1 MEDLFDELKRY
12 VGFTAADEARLRQ
25 ARPLVQPVFGR
36 AIDAFYA
43 QVLEHPEA
51 RGALER
57 GERRVGQL
65 KVTLHQWMEEL
76 FEGPWDAAYLE
87 RRARIGSVHV
97 RIGLPQHY
105 MVTAMH
111 LVRRHLLE
119 ALSAAEHEPLRE
131 PVQRICDIDLAIM
144 LHTYRLDL
152 EARQAKAER
161 LATYGQ
167 LVGSVG
173 HELRN
178 PLGVIETSLY
188 VLRSRNDPDPKVVKH
203 LDRIA
208 SQVALANQ
216 IITQLLDLIR
226 DRPLGRQPVPLDDVV
241 REVAAA
247 VTRPE
252 GARLELP
259 QGPLPRLS
267 GDPIQLRQVLVNLV
281 DNALHAAGPAGT
293 VQVTVG
299 HAGGTVELTIEDSG
313 PGIDPSIKGRL
324 FEPLVS
330 TRPRGIGLGLALVKR
345 IVDRHGGMVEAGRST
360 QLGGAKFTVRLPEA
374 P

>member
-1 MEDLFDELKRY
+1 MEALFAELKQY
-12 VGFTAADEARLRQ
+12 VGFTADDEARLR
-25 ARPLVQPVFGR
+25 ATRPAVQHVFGP

-43 QVLEHPEA
+43 QILQHADA
-51 RGALER
+51 RAALER

-65 KVTLHQWMEEL
+65 KVTLHQWMQEL
-76 FEGPWDAAYLE
+76 FEGPWDTAYLE

-119 ALSAAEHEPLRE
+119 ALGVEHAEARRS
-131 PVQRICDIDLAIM
+131 VQRVCDLDLAIM
-144 LHTYRLDL
+144 LHTYLLDL
-152 EARQAKAER
+152 EARQATAER

-167 LVGSVG
+167 LVGSIG

-188 VLRSRNDPDPKVVKH
+188 VLKLRNDQDPRVVKH

-208 SQVALANQ
+208 SQVGIANQ

-226 DRPLGRQPVPLDDVV
+226 DKPLGRQAVSLEDVV
-241 REVAAA
+241 REVGAA
-247 VTRPE
+247 VTRPDTVQ
-252 GARLELP
+252 LLLP
-259 QGPLPRLS
+259 SPPLPRLS
-267 GDPIQLRQVLVNLV
+267 GDPIQLRQVLLNLV
-281 DNALHAAGPAGT
+281 DNALHAAGPTGT
-293 VQVTVG
+293 VRVKVTKVG
-299 HAGGTVELTIEDSG
+299 AQVELTVEDTG
-313 PGIDPSIKGRL
+313 PGIDPTIKGRL

-330 TRPRGIGLGLALVKR
+330 ARPRGIGLGLALVKR
-345 IVDRHGGMVEAGRST
+345 IVDRHGGVVEAGRS
-360 QLGGAKFTVRLPEA
+360 QDLGGAQFTVRLPEA